1 MLQIMLENVTF
12 KPRGQGHFQKKKKP
26 DTKQKPNEFNKH
38 HVKKAVF

>member
-12 KPRGQGHFQKKKKP
+12 KPREQGHFQKKP